1 MVQEDAGP
9 STPPELNIKWVRSAN
24 ISTSKACPAFAESS
38 SLCAHPYACY
48 HSPVC
53 CHSPDYGCVAICCRM
68 CLEDILCAARA
79 HFGSAELCNVQR
91 QGGNT
96 GLQSQEHIAR
106 IAADT
111 QARNAQLTQ
120 PDPQTQQHSG
130 HSSNDMAAAQLH
142 GDSGGALTHAQHQE
156 SQQINQVSSEDA
168 AAGERVPQCSEH
180 TLRLVAG
187 MPPCRSDSA
196 GSDTSASDASA
207 KVSIGPLCHGVPTTH
222 MLTS

>member
-1 MVQEDAGP
+1 MCA
-9 STPPELNIKWVRSAN
+9 I
-24 ISTSKACPAFAESS
+24 IH
-38 SLCAHPYACY
+38 LCAVIHLTLSSAL
-48 HSPVC
+48 
-53 CHSPDYGCVAICCRM
+53 YGCIAICCRM
-68 CLEDILCAARA
+68 CLEDILCVARA
-79 HFGSAELCNVQR
+79 HFDSAELCNVQR

-96 GLQSQEHIAR
+96 VMQSQEHIAR

-156 SQQINQVSSEDA
+156 SQQRNQVSSEDVPE
-168 AAGERVPQCSEH
+168 GERVPECSEH

-207 KVSIGPLCHGVPTTH
+207 KVFIGPLCHGVPTTH